1 MHADSRTS
9 TSDSSV
15 ENKSALGFTTTT
27 PRRRSVRFTLSLI
40 FLLIVSVVMAM
51 ATKPARA
58 TDFDALSILSPNQFE
73 TLIENIGAAT
83 HYKAIAPAE
92 PLGLIGF
99 DIAIE
104 LSATELDDDLFDIA
118 AGGDFG
124 VSQFFLPRLHVH
136 KGLPFGID
144 IGGSIAAIP
153 ETDFQVI
160 GAEVR
165 YAILRG
171 SILTPA
177 VALRGTYSFTTGVD
191 ELDVTNAGLELSISK
206 GFAFLT
212 PYAGLGIIR
221 TTGDPGSGVA
231 QSEESVNLEKTYVGI
246 NINLGFNLGF
256 EIDRTGDFT
265 TFSGKAGIRF

>member
-1 MHADSRTS
+1 MLTDSRTS
-9 TSDSSV
+9 TSSGDV
-15 ENKSALGFTTTT
+15 HNKNGLQLEPEN
-27 PRRRSVRFTLSLI
+27 PRRRSVRFSLALI
-40 FLLIVSVVMAM
+40 MLLIVSVVMAM
-51 ATKPARA
+51 ASRPARA
-58 TDFDALSILSPNQFE
+58 T
-73 TLIENIGAAT
+73 
-83 HYKAIAPAE
+83 
-92 PLGLIGF
+92 
-99 DIAIE
+99 
-104 LSATELDDDLFDIA
+104 

-165 YAILRG
+165 YAFLRG

-212 PYAGLGIIR
+212 PYAGIGIIR
-221 TTGDPGSGVA
+221 TSGDPGSGVA
-231 QSEESVNLEKTYVGI
+231 QSDEDVNLEKAYVGI

-256 EIDRTGDFT
+256 EIDRTGEFT

>member
-1 MHADSRTS
+1 MRVDSRTS
-9 TSDSSV
+9 TSGGDVQRKNALRLGSS
-15 ENKSALGFTTTT
+15 A
-27 PRRRSVRFTLSLI
+27 PRRRSTRFTLSLL
-40 FLLIVSVVMAM
+40 FLLVISVAMAM
-51 ATKPARA
+51 ATKPAQA
-58 TDFDALSILSPNQFE
+58 TDFDALSTLSPNQFE
-73 TLIENIGAAT
+73 TLVENIGAAT

-92 PLGLIGF
+92 PLGLLGF
-99 DIAIE
+99 DVAIE
-104 LSATELDDDLFDIA
+104 LSATELDDGLFDIA

-124 VSQFFLPRLHVH
+124 VSQFFLPRLHLH

-171 SILTPA
+171 SVLTPA
-177 VALRGTYSFTTGVD
+177 VAVRGSYSFTSGVD

-206 GFAFLT
+206 GFIFLT
-212 PYAGLGIIR
+212 PYAGIGIIR
-221 TTGDPGSGVA
+221 SSGDPGSGVA
-231 QSEESVNLEKTYVGI
+231 QSQQDVNLEKAYVGV